1 MTKNTKAILIL
12 DMPKSCDECEYCGY
26 AIIDSHEQEEY
37 RYRSCALSKSY
48 IGEIEKT
55 SRYIGCPLRPMPQ
68 KISPMEI
75 YRNVVRELGTSKN
88 VDIPNEDFCDGWNY
102 CLDEIMEETE

>member
-68 KISPMEI
+68 YKEMSKREYEI
-75 YRNVVRELGTSKN
+75 
-88 VDIPNEDFCDGWNY
+88 GWND
-102 CLDEIMEETE
+102 CLDEIMGEEG